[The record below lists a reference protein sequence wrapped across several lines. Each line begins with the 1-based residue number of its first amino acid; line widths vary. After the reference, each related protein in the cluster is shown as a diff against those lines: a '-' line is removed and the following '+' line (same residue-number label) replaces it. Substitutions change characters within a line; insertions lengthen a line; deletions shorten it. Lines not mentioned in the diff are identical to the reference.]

1 MPMNKLFEQRRQR
14 HFMFLLKYWRLVFND
29 HFVIALFFILGALA
43 YSYSQM
49 LPQVKPSM
57 WWPKWILVIFLT
69 VFVQLGRVAS
79 LLQEADPVFLLPQSD
94 SMQDYFRSAYAY
106 SWWLAIIMSLAG
118 VVIALPL
125 AMVVMHL
132 TTIEIIMIAL
142 LAICL
147 KTANLLIYQ
156 QRMVFLPS
164 GTSSWMSW
172 ILPALSWLLC
182 WFVNPFAGL
191 VLGLLDAIWQYLRVR
206 GRRINWR
213 RAVNLESDRMTG
225 VYRFF
230 NLFTDVPSVQGQVK
244 RRRWADGLI
253 NWLGNSDPWAYLFS
267 RGLIRNTEV
276 SGLLF
281 RLTILGM
288 LMAFFIPVAWLNTLL
303 VVLMV
308 YLIFV
313 QLVPFYDQ
321 FDQIAF
327 THIYPIKVATK
338 LRAFKQISQKL
349 MLIVAILLSVSSVGM
364 HLNWSLTLLNLV
376 LTIIESYLLT
386 HYYLNYRIKK
396 L

>member
-1 MPMNKLFEQRRQR
+1 MNKLFEQRRQR

-244 RRRWADGLI
+244 RRRWADGPI

>member
-1 MPMNKLFEQRRQR
+1 MNKLFEQRRQR

>member
-1 MPMNKLFEQRRQR
+1 MNKLFEKRRRR
-14 HFMFLLKYWRLVFND
+14 HFMLLLKYWRLVFND

-57 WWPKWILVIFLT
+57 WWPKWVLVIFLT
-69 VFVQLGRVAS
+69 VFAQLGRVAS
-79 LLQEADPVFLLPQSD
+79 LLQKADPVFLLPQSD
-94 SMQDYFRSAYAY
+94 SMQDYFLSAYAY

-156 QRMVFLPS
+156 QRMVFLPN

-182 WFVNPFAGL
+182 WFVDPFAGL

-303 VVLMV
+303 MVLMV

-327 THIYPIKVATK
+327 THIYPIKPATK